1 MALVYVIDEYALL
14 KKKREKL
21 KLGKIIFEIKNTY
34 FNEILIYEELEMIH
48 CRQDNTR
55 QNELKLE
62 TILKRYDWQWDFNNI
77 AAAILVLYFSYCL
90 IKAYL
95 FANFFVFL
103 VPVELTD
110 SPAFCALLQYTFSSM
125 SVETRFLRFAPSRL
139 VAPLIY
145 DLIGEIVVFFK
156 LI

>member
-62 TILKRYDWQWDFNNI
+62 TILKRYDWQ
-77 AAAILVLYFSYCL
+77 
-90 IKAYL
+90 
-95 FANFFVFL
+95 
-103 VPVELTD
+103 
-110 SPAFCALLQYTFSSM
+110 
-125 SVETRFLRFAPSRL
+125 
-139 VAPLIY
+139 
-145 DLIGEIVVFFK
+145 
-156 LI
+156 